1 MMFINLVNTDIP
13 FAEYQLTQ
21 DKIDAL
27 RFRLLMCESYLK
39 TYDLYENED
48 PCENYKVY
56 LFYFDRKLLFLLV
69 AINTDNNYNYGYPLL
84 RMVDASDEEL
94 RTLSDADMVEVL
106 SRAYELNPDK
116 PLVLN
121 VNLHERDIDYMISQL
136 RSQIVEDIVR
146 KHRGIFDKVF
156 KEEHPLN
163 HYECYDVPERRNVA
177 LELSPAEENEVNRLM
192 HIILKKIYNFD
203 YQPYS
208 DR

>member
-1 MMFINLVNTDIP
+1 MFINLVNTDIP
-13 FAEYQLTQ
+13 FEEYQLTQ

-27 RFRLLMCESYLK
+27 RFRLLMCESYLE

-69 AINTDNNYNYGYPLL
+69 AINTDNNYNYNYPLL
-84 RMVDASDEEL
+84 RMVDASNEEL
-94 RTLSDADMVEVL
+94 RTLSDAEMVEVL

-116 PLVLN
+116 PLVPN
-121 VNLHERDIDYMISQL
+121 VNLHERDIDYTISQL

-146 KHRGIFDKVF
+146 KHRGIFDKEF
-156 KEEHPLN
+156 KEEHSLN

>member
-1 MMFINLVNTDIP
+1 MFINLVNTDIP
-13 FAEYQLTQ
+13 FEEYQLTQ

-27 RFRLLMCESYLK
+27 RFRLLMCESYLE

-69 AINTDNNYNYGYPLL
+69 AINTDNNYNYNYPLL
-84 RMVDASDEEL
+84 RMVDASNEEL
-94 RTLSDADMVEVL
+94 RTLSDAEMEEVL

-116 PLVLN
+116 PLVPN
-121 VNLHERDIDYMISQL
+121 VNLHERDIDYTISQL

-146 KHRGIFDKVF
+146 KHRGIFDKEF
-156 KEEHPLN
+156 KEEHSLN

-177 LELSPAEENEVNRLM
+177 LELSPTEENEVNRLM

>member
-1 MMFINLVNTDIP
+1 MFINLVNTDIP

-27 RFRLLMCESYLK
+27 RFRLLMCESYLE

-69 AINTDNNYNYGYPLL
+69 AINTDNNYNYNYPLL
-84 RMVDASDEEL
+84 RMVDASNEEL

-106 SRAYELNPDK
+106 SGAYELNPDK
-116 PLVLN
+116 PLVPN
-121 VNLHERDIDYMISQL
+121 VNLHERDIDYTISQL

-146 KHRGIFDKVF
+146 KHRGIFDKEF
-156 KEEHPLN
+156 KEEHSLN

>member
-1 MMFINLVNTDIP
+1 MFINLVNTDIP

-56 LFYFDRKLLFLLV
+56 LFYFDRKLLFLLA
-69 AINTDNNYNYGYPLL
+69 AINTDNNYNYNYPLL
-84 RMVDASDEEL
+84 RMVDASNEEL

-116 PLVLN
+116 PLVPN
-121 VNLHERDIDYMISQL
+121 VNLHERDIDYTISQL

-146 KHRGIFDKVF
+146 DSRGIFEKEF
-156 KEEHPLN
+156 KEEPSLN

>member
-1 MMFINLVNTDIP
+1 MFINLVNTDIP
-13 FAEYQLTQ
+13 FEEYQITQ
-21 DKIDAL
+21 EKIDAL
-27 RFRLLMCESYLK
+27 RFRLLMCESCLEV
-39 TYDLYENED
+39 YDLDENED

-56 LFYFDRKLLFLLV
+56 LFSYDRKLLFLLV
-69 AINTDNNYNYGYPLL
+69 AINTDNNFNYGYPLL
-84 RMVDASDEEL
+84 RMVDASNEEL
-94 RTLSDADMVEVL
+94 CTLSDVEMVEVL

-116 PLVLN
+116 PLVPN
-121 VNLHERDIDYMISQL
+121 VALHERDIDSTISQL

-146 KHRGIFDKVF
+146 DSRGIFEKEF
-156 KEEHPLN
+156 KEEPSLN

-177 LELSPAEENEVNRLM
+177 LDLSPAEENEVNRLM

>member
-1 MMFINLVNTDIP
+1 MFINLVNTDIP
-13 FAEYQLTQ
+13 FEEYQITQ

-56 LFYFDRKLLFLLV
+56 LFYFGRKLLFLLI

-84 RMVDASDEEL
+84 RMVDASNKEL
-94 RTLSDADMVEVL
+94 RTLSDVEMVEVL
-106 SRAYELNPDK
+106 SSAYELNPDK
-116 PLVLN
+116 PLVPN
-121 VNLHERDIDYMISQL
+121 VALHECDIDYMISQL

-146 KHRGIFDKVF
+146 NRRGIYEKEF
-156 KEEHPLN
+156 KEESSLN

-177 LELSPAEENEVNRLM
+177 LDLSPAEEDEVNRLM
-192 HIILKKIYNFD
+192 HIILKKIYNLD
-203 YQPYS
+203 YQPNS
-208 DR
+208 DK

>member
-1 MMFINLVNTDIP
+1 MFINLVNTDIP

-27 RFRLLMCESYLK
+27 RFRLLMCESYLE

-69 AINTDNNYNYGYPLL
+69 AINTDNNYNYNYPLL
-84 RMVDASDEEL
+84 RMVDASNEEL

-116 PLVLN
+116 PLVPN
-121 VNLHERDIDYMISQL
+121 VNLHERDIDYTISQL

-146 KHRGIFDKVF
+146 KHRGIFDKEF
-156 KEEHPLN
+156 KEEHSLN

-192 HIILKKIYNFD
+192 HIILRKVYNFD

>member
-1 MMFINLVNTDIP
+1 MFINLVNTDIP

-27 RFRLLMCESYLK
+27 RFRLLMCESYLEV
-39 TYDLYENED
+39 YDLDENED
-48 PCENYKVY
+48 PCENYKVF
-56 LFYFDRKLLFLLV
+56 LFRNDRKLLFLLV
-69 AINTDNNYNYGYPLL
+69 AINTDNYNYGYPLL
-84 RMVDASDEEL
+84 RMVDASNEKL
-94 RTLSDADMVEVL
+94 RTLSDVEMVEVL

-116 PLVLN
+116 PLVPN
-121 VNLHERDIDYMISQL
+121 VNLHKRDIDYMISQL

-146 KHRGIFDKVF
+146 KHRGIFDKEF
-156 KEEHPLN
+156 KEEHSLN

-177 LELSPAEENEVNRLM
+177 LELSPAEENEVNRRM
-192 HIILKKIYNFD
+192 HIIFKKIYNFD

>member
-1 MMFINLVNTDIP
+1 MFINLVNTDIP
-13 FAEYQLTQ
+13 FEEYQLTQ

-27 RFRLLMCESYLK
+27 RFRLLMCESYLE

-69 AINTDNNYNYGYPLL
+69 AINTDNNYNYNYPLL
-84 RMVDASDEEL
+84 RMVDASNEEL
-94 RTLSDADMVEVL
+94 RTLSDAEMVEVL

-116 PLVLN
+116 PLVPN
-121 VNLHERDIDYMISQL
+121 VNLHERDIDYTISQL

-146 KHRGIFDKVF
+146 KHRGIFDKEF
-156 KEEHPLN
+156 KEEHSLN

-177 LELSPAEENEVNRLM
+177 LEFSPAEENEVNRLM

>member
-1 MMFINLVNTDIP
+1 MFINLVNTDIP

-56 LFYFDRKLLFLLV
+56 LFYFDRKLLFLLA
-69 AINTDNNYNYGYPLL
+69 AINTDNNYNYNYPLL
-84 RMVDASDEEL
+84 RMVDASSEEL
-94 RTLSDADMVEVL
+94 RTLSDAEMVEVL

-116 PLVLN
+116 PLVPN
-121 VNLHERDIDYMISQL
+121 VNLHKRDIDYMISQL

-146 KHRGIFDKVF
+146 KHRGIFDKEF
-156 KEEHPLN
+156 KEEHSLN

-203 YQPYS
+203 YQPYR

>member
-1 MMFINLVNTDIP
+1 MFINLVNTDIP

-27 RFRLLMCESYLK
+27 RFRLLMCESYLEV
-39 TYDLYENED
+39 YDLDENED

-56 LFYFDRKLLFLLV
+56 LFSYDRKLLFLLV
-69 AINTDNNYNYGYPLL
+69 AINTDNNFNYGYPLL
-84 RMVDASDEEL
+84 RMVDASNEEL
-94 RTLSDADMVEVL
+94 CTLSDVEMVEVL

-116 PLVLN
+116 PIVPNLA
-121 VNLHERDIDYMISQL
+121 LHERDIDYTISQL

-146 KHRGIFDKVF
+146 DSRGIFEKEF
-156 KEEHPLN
+156 KEEPSLN

-177 LELSPAEENEVNRLM
+177 LDLSPAEENEVNRLM

>member
-1 MMFINLVNTDIP
+1 MFINLVNTDIP

-56 LFYFDRKLLFLLV
+56 LFYFDRKLLFLLA
-69 AINTDNNYNYGYPLL
+69 AINTDNNYNYNYPLL
-84 RMVDASDEEL
+84 RMVDASNEEL

-116 PLVLN
+116 PLVPN
-121 VNLHERDIDYMISQL
+121 VNLHERDIDYTISQL

-146 KHRGIFDKVF
+146 KHRGIFDKEF
-156 KEEHPLN
+156 KEEHSLN

-177 LELSPAEENEVNRLM
+177 LELSPSEENEVNRVM

>member
-1 MMFINLVNTDIP
+1 MFINLVNTDIP
-13 FAEYQLTQ
+13 FEEYQLTQ

-27 RFRLLMCESYLK
+27 RFRLLMCESYLE

-69 AINTDNNYNYGYPLL
+69 AINTDNNYNYNYPLL
-84 RMVDASDEEL
+84 RMVDASNEEL

-116 PLVLN
+116 PLVPN
-121 VNLHERDIDYMISQL
+121 VNLHERDIDYTISQL

-146 KHRGIFDKVF
+146 KYRGIFDKEF
-156 KEEHPLN
+156 KEEHLLN

>member
-1 MMFINLVNTDIP
+1 MFINLVNTDIP

-69 AINTDNNYNYGYPLL
+69 AIHTDNNYNYNYPLL
-84 RMVDASDEEL
+84 RMVDASNEEL

-116 PLVLN
+116 PLVPN
-121 VNLHERDIDYMISQL
+121 VNLHERDIDYTISQL

-146 KHRGIFDKVF
+146 KHRGIFDKEF
-156 KEEHPLN
+156 KEKHSLN

-203 YQPYS
+203 YRSNS
-208 DR
+208 DK

>member
-1 MMFINLVNTDIP
+1 MFINLVNTDIP

-27 RFRLLMCESYLK
+27 RFRLLMCESYLE
-39 TYDLYENED
+39 TYDLDENED

-56 LFYFDRKLLFLLV
+56 LFSYDRKLLFLLV
-69 AINTDNNYNYGYPLL
+69 AINTDNNYNYNYPLL
-84 RMVDASDEEL
+84 RMVDASNEEL

-106 SRAYELNPDK
+106 SRAYDLNPDK
-116 PLVLN
+116 PIVPN
-121 VNLHERDIDYMISQL
+121 VALHERDIDSTILQL

-146 KHRGIFDKVF
+146 MRRGVFEKEF
-156 KEEHPLN
+156 KEEPSLN

-177 LELSPAEENEVNRLM
+177 LELSPTEENEVNRLM

>member
-1 MMFINLVNTDIP
+1 MFINLVNTDIP

-27 RFRLLMCESYLK
+27 RFRLLMCESYLE

-69 AINTDNNYNYGYPLL
+69 AINTDNNYNYNYPLL
-84 RMVDASDEEL
+84 RMVDASNEEL

-146 KHRGIFDKVF
+146 KHRGIFDKEF
-156 KEEHPLN
+156 KEEHSLN

>member
-1 MMFINLVNTDIP
+1 MFINLVNTDIP

-27 RFRLLMCESYLK
+27 RFRLLMCESYLE

-69 AINTDNNYNYGYPLL
+69 AINTDNNYNYNYPLL
-84 RMVDASDEEL
+84 RMVDTSNEEL

-116 PLVLN
+116 PLVPN
-121 VNLHERDIDYMISQL
+121 VNLNERDIDYTISQL
-136 RSQIVEDIVR
+136 RSPIVEDIVR
-146 KHRGIFDKVF
+146 KHRGIFDKEF
-156 KEEHPLN
+156 KEEHSLN

>member
-1 MMFINLVNTDIP
+1 MFINLVNTDIP

-56 LFYFDRKLLFLLV
+56 LFYFDRKLLFLLA
-69 AINTDNNYNYGYPLL
+69 AINTDNNYNYNYPLL
-84 RMVDASDEEL
+84 RMVDASNKEL
-94 RTLSDADMVEVL
+94 HTLSDAEMVEVL
-106 SRAYELNPDK
+106 SSAYELNPDK
-116 PLVLN
+116 PLVPN
-121 VNLHERDIDYMISQL
+121 VALHERDIDYMISQL

-146 KHRGIFDKVF
+146 DRRGIYEKEF
-156 KEEHPLN
+156 KEEYSLN
-163 HYECYDVPERRNVA
+163 HYECYDMPERRNVA

-192 HIILKKIYNFD
+192 QIILKKIYNFD

>member
-1 MMFINLVNTDIP
+1 MFINLVNTDIP
-13 FAEYQLTQ
+13 FEEYQITQ

-27 RFRLLMCESYLK
+27 RFRLLMCESYLE

-56 LFYFDRKLLFLLV
+56 LFSYDRKLLFLLV
-69 AINTDNNYNYGYPLL
+69 AINTDNNFNYGYPLL
-84 RMVDASDEEL
+84 RMVDASNEKL
-94 RTLSDADMVEVL
+94 RTLSDVEMVEVL

-116 PLVLN
+116 PLVPN
-121 VNLHERDIDYMISQL
+121 MALHERDIDSTISQL

-146 KHRGIFDKVF
+146 DSRGIFEKEF
-156 KEEHPLN
+156 KEEPSLN

-177 LELSPAEENEVNRLM
+177 LDLSPAEENEVNRLM

>member
-1 MMFINLVNTDIP
+1 MFINLVNTDIP

-27 RFRLLMCESYLK
+27 RFRLLMCESYLE

-69 AINTDNNYNYGYPLL
+69 AINTDNNYNYNYPLL
-84 RMVDASDEEL
+84 RMVDASNEEL
-94 RTLSDADMVEVL
+94 CTLSDAEMLDVL

-116 PLVLN
+116 PLVTN
-121 VNLHERDIDYMISQL
+121 VALHECDIDSTISQL
-136 RSQIVEDIVR
+136 RSQIVEDIIR
-146 KHRGIFDKVF
+146 DSRGIFEKEF
-156 KEEHPLN
+156 KEEPSLN

-192 HIILKKIYNFD
+192 HIIFKKIYNFD

>member
-1 MMFINLVNTDIP
+1 MFINLVNTDIP

-69 AINTDNNYNYGYPLL
+69 AINTDNNYNYNYPLL
-84 RMVDASDEEL
+84 RMVDASNEEL

-116 PLVLN
+116 PLVPN
-121 VNLHERDIDYMISQL
+121 VNLHECDIDYTISQL

-146 KHRGIFDKVF
+146 KHRGIFDKEF
-156 KEEHPLN
+156 KEKHSLN

-203 YQPYS
+203 YRSNS
-208 DR
+208 DK

>member
-1 MMFINLVNTDIP
+1 MFINLVNTDIP

-27 RFRLLMCESYLK
+27 RFRLLMCESYLE

-69 AINTDNNYNYGYPLL
+69 AINTDNNYNYNYPLL
-84 RMVDASDEEL
+84 RMVDTSNEEL

-116 PLVLN
+116 PLVPN
-121 VNLHERDIDYMISQL
+121 VNLNERDIDYTISQL

-146 KHRGIFDKVF
+146 KHRGIFDKEF
-156 KEEHPLN
+156 KEEHSLN

>member
-1 MMFINLVNTDIP
+1 MFINLVNTDIP

-27 RFRLLMCESYLK
+27 RFRLLMCESYLE

-69 AINTDNNYNYGYPLL
+69 AINTDNNFNYGYPLL
-84 RMVDASDEEL
+84 RMVDASNEEL
-94 RTLSDADMVEVL
+94 CTLSDAEMLDVL

-116 PLVLN
+116 PLVPN
-121 VNLHERDIDYMISQL
+121 VNLDERDIDYTISQL
-136 RSQIVEDIVR
+136 RFQIVEDIVR
-146 KHRGIFDKVF
+146 KHRGIFDKEF
-156 KEEHPLN
+156 KEEHSLN

-177 LELSPAEENEVNRLM
+177 LELSPAEDNEVNRLM

>member
-1 MMFINLVNTDIP
+1 MFINLVNTDIP

-27 RFRLLMCESYLK
+27 RFRLLMCESYLE

-69 AINTDNNYNYGYPLL
+69 AINTDNNYNYNYPLL
-84 RMVDASDEEL
+84 RMVDASNEEL

-116 PLVLN
+116 PLVPN
-121 VNLHERDIDYMISQL
+121 VNLHERDIDYTISQL

-146 KHRGIFDKVF
+146 KHRGIFDKEF
-156 KEEHPLN
+156 KEEHSLN

>member
-1 MMFINLVNTDIP
+1 MFINLVNTDIP

-27 RFRLLMCESYLK
+27 RFRLLMCESYLE

-69 AINTDNNYNYGYPLL
+69 AINTDNNYNYNYPLL
-84 RMVDASDEEL
+84 RMVDASNEEL

-116 PLVLN
+116 PLVPN
-121 VNLHERDIDYMISQL
+121 VNLHERDIDYTISQL

-146 KHRGIFDKVF
+146 DSRGVFEKEF
-156 KEEHPLN
+156 KEEPSLN

>member
-1 MMFINLVNTDIP
+1 MRELQSLSFC
-13 FAEYQLTQ
+13 Y
-21 DKIDAL
+21 
-27 RFRLLMCESYLK
+27 
-39 TYDLYENED
+39 
-48 PCENYKVY
+48 
-56 LFYFDRKLLFLLV
+56 DRKLLFLLV
-69 AINTDNNYNYGYPLL
+69 AINTDNNFNYGYPLL
-84 RMVDASDEEL
+84 RMVDASNKEL

-116 PLVLN
+116 PLVPN
-121 VNLHERDIDYMISQL
+121 VNLHERDIDYTISQL

-146 KHRGIFDKVF
+146 DSRGVFEKEF
-156 KEEHPLN
+156 KEEPSLN

>member
-1 MMFINLVNTDIP
+1 MFINLVNTDIP

-27 RFRLLMCESYLK
+27 RFRLLMCESYLE

-94 RTLSDADMVEVL
+94 RTLSDAEMVEVL

-146 KHRGIFDKVF
+146 KH
-156 KEEHPLN
+156 
-163 HYECYDVPERRNVA
+163 
-177 LELSPAEENEVNRLM
+177 
-192 HIILKKIYNFD
+192 
-203 YQPYS
+203 
-208 DR
+208 

>member
-1 MMFINLVNTDIP
+1 MFINLVNTDIP

-27 RFRLLMCESYLK
+27 RFRLLMCESYLE
-39 TYDLYENED
+39 TYDLYENEE

-69 AINTDNNYNYGYPLL
+69 AINTDNNYNYNYPLL
-84 RMVDASDEEL
+84 RMVDASNEEL

-116 PLVLN
+116 PLVPN
-121 VNLHERDIDYMISQL
+121 VNLHERDIDYTISQL

-146 KHRGIFDKVF
+146 KHRGIFDKEF
-156 KEEHPLN
+156 KEEHSLN

>member
-1 MMFINLVNTDIP
+1 MFINLVNTDIP

-27 RFRLLMCESYLK
+27 RFRLLMCESYLE

-56 LFYFDRKLLFLLV
+56 LFNFDRKLLFLLV
-69 AINTDNNYNYGYPLL
+69 AINTDNNYNYNYPLL
-84 RMVDASDEEL
+84 RMVDASNEEL

-116 PLVLN
+116 PLVPN
-121 VNLHERDIDYMISQL
+121 VNLHERDIDYTISQL

-146 KHRGIFDKVF
+146 KHRGIFDKEF
-156 KEEHPLN
+156 KEEHSLN